1 MVRIHHLPPNLTVF
15 INMLSLLLIIFAGI
29 FNSIMD
35 KVNFNFS
42 KSIFKNK
49 NPKFWNIKDSWKNQ
63 WKWPLKPYN
72 SWYYFGLYTPKYTEN
87 FPYSSTFL
95 VFITDAWHLSKAL
108 MLFCISLSIVL
119 YTPIINPIIDIFLM
133 FCGFTVTFTY
143 FYEYILKSKD

>member
-1 MVRIHHLPPNLTVF
+1 MVRIHHLPLNLTVF

-119 YTPIINPIIDIFLM
+119 YTPIITPIIDIFLM